1 MRPTGLGEQV
11 QDLPDGPVATDR
23 LTQWPIALGA
33 VAVATAFLLL
43 DDVAGVSQL
52 GDYSVGAA
60 FGDVGCGRDVAQAHT
75 GIVGDD
81 TLNGDANHDTLNGD
95 AGNDSLFGPNNDGS
109 SDTLNGGADAD
120 TCQTPLL
127 LDLLTRDSLTSCNP

>member
-1 MRPTGLGEQV
+1 M
-11 QDLPDGPVATDR
+11 
-23 LTQWPIALGA
+23 WP
-33 VAVATAFLLL
+33 
-43 DDVAGVSQL
+43 VSQL
-52 GDYSVGAA
+52 GDDPVGAA

-75 GIVGDD
+75 GVVGDD
-81 TLNGDANHDTLNGD
+81 TLNGDANNDTHNGGTGNDTLNGGTGTDIINGD

-120 TCQTPLL
+120 SCQTPLL